1 MDKFIYDLVKTN
13 QTPLTAEEQY
23 ECAFHIRQS
32 CDRILEICYLH
43 PQAREIILD
52 TLDRTSN
59 LSKLGRDYNS
69 AILGHNKAIHDRIEA
84 LKSKLPSMGYL
95 QAGTELV
102 KANLHPRLVLNDD
115 VINTVKTGPDCWQ
128 KKRIAEELAALSHNR
143 TSLVNCVMNAA
154 VEIAIQKHKQLN
166 NEVID
171 VADLFQEAIK
181 AAYDGTLLYNYD
193 SKAKWSSFAYSR
205 MHDIVSN
212 FVADKSRVVAIPR
225 STIERFN
232 TITKAISA
240 TQSIDPL
247 TLMDYANDLIH
258 NEKALEYTLDEVETI
273 LKAMQGNVSLDF
285 IIDDESENGKH
296 SLIDVLAIDNE
307 SEDEFSKIFIK
318 KNVIDS
324 LRNILP
330 PFEFTVIDLMWGLTS
345 GDPKDFNTVFEEV
358 VKLFP
363 EKKISR
369 SRVKKTIEK
378 SLARLRHNAD
388 LKAIWQEI

>member
-1 MDKFIYDLVKTN
+1 MDKFIYELVKQN
-13 QTPLTAEEQY
+13 QAPLSAEEQY
-23 ECAFHIRQS
+23 ECAFYIRQS
-32 CDRILEICYLH
+32 CDKILEVCYLH
-43 PQAREIILD
+43 EQAREVILD

-69 AILGHNKAIHDRIEA
+69 AILGHNKIIHDRIEA
-84 LKSKLPSMGYL
+84 LKTQLPKIGWLEGSVK
-95 QAGTELV
+95 LV
-102 KANLHPRLVLNDD
+102 KANLHPRLVLNEN
-115 VINTVKTGPDCWQ
+115 VLNVVKNGSDCWQ
-128 KKRIAEELAALSHNR
+128 KKRIAEELDVLHHNR
-143 TSLVNCVMNAA
+143 TALVNCILNAA

-171 VADLFQEAIK
+171 VADLFQEAVK
-181 AAYDGTLLYNYD
+181 AAYDGTLLYNSD

-205 MHDIVSN
+205 MYDVVSN
-212 FVADKSRVVAIPR
+212 FVADKSRIVAIPR

-232 TITKAISA
+232 AVTKAISA

-285 IIDDESENGKH
+285 IIDDESERGH
-296 SLIDVLAIDNE
+296 SLIDVLTLDNE
-307 SEDEFSKIFIK
+307 SDEPFNKVFLK
-318 KNVIDS
+318 KNIIDS
-324 LRNILP
+324 LQRILNQ
-330 PFEFTVIDLMWGLTS
+330 FEFTVVDLLWGITT
-345 GDPKDFNTVFEEV
+345 GEPKDFNTVFEEV

-363 EKKISR
+363 EKKISK

-378 SLARLRHNAD
+378 ILTRLRHNSD
-388 LKAIWQEI
+388 LRAIWQEI